1 MKKSTPH
8 TYDFST
14 TNSASTTTT
23 EMPSVPLSR
32 LKDQQGI
39 PRELARSTTVGDVDA
54 MTSGLDQV
62 ERERVS
68 III

>member
-1 MKKSTPH
+1 MKKSTH
-8 TYDFST
+8 THDYST
-14 TNSASTTTT
+14 TNSASTTT

-62 ERERVS
+62 ERERERVS